1 MENDRK
7 KLFFCIAI
15 ETCIYFAI
23 GGSLIYFG
31 EILFG
36 SLFCIFAVFKI
47 FFVILQIKK
56 RNKQQS

>member
-7 KLFFCIAI
+7 KLFFCMAI

-36 SLFCIFAVFKI
+36 SLFCIFAVFKM
-47 FFVILQIKK
+47 FFVMLQIKK
-56 RNKQQS
+56 T